1 MSEKMT
7 RKDFLSSLAF
17 GGATLA
23 LFPWLSACSS
33 ERQRETAGEK
43 ARLGI
48 IGTGSRGQ
56 FHLVNLLQDPAA
68 QIVALCDDYPRTWM
82 RHRPCA
88 RRPGSIRITGNSWKT
103 RRWTESSSARRDPC
117 TRR

>member
-33 ERQRETAGEK
+33 E
-43 ARLGI
+43 
-48 IGTGSRGQ
+48 
-56 FHLVNLLQDPAA
+56 
-68 QIVALCDDYPRTWM
+68 
-82 RHRPCA
+82 
-88 RRPGSIRITGNSWKT
+88 
-103 RRWTESSSARRDPC
+103 SSAPVPGASS
-117 TRR
+117 TW

>member
-1 MSEKMT
+1 MSVKMT

-17 GGATLA
+17 GGASIA
-23 LFPWLSACSS
+23 LFPWLAACSR
-33 ERQRETAGEK
+33 ERQKETAGEK

-68 QIVALCDDYPRTWM
+68 QVVALCDEIGRA
-82 RHRPCA
+82 HV
-88 RRPGSIRITGNSWKT
+88 
-103 RRWTESSSARRDPC
+103 
-117 TRR
+117 